1 MNAKAPTPIPIPE
14 NLRQLAVILADAARR
29 RRAAGGSRKEAA
41 E

>member
-1 MNAKAPTPIPIPE
+1 MNAKAPTPIPE